1 MAKTKQKN
9 NSSEE
14 LLTLIIDSLAEKKGK
29 DIVSLDLRDI
39 GVAVADWFVI
49 AHGES
54 STQVN
59 ALHQFLIRNAKDAGF
74 RAYHDEGK
82 QNGEWIIVDFVDIVV
97 HIFHRDKRDFYQL
110 EELWSDAKKTTHD
123 DEEAKATKV
132 RKKTL
137 KDMDAIPYE
146 DEASTILDKKPL
158 RKTAYKPKSAGKTAG
173 KPTSKAT
180 SKSTS
185 KVADKPTTKTTTK
198 TTIKPATKT
207 ASKPT
212 TKTTTKP
219 ATKTASKPTTKIK
232 ETTKK
237 AATSKPVAKKA
248 VSKSTKK

>member
-49 AHGES
+49 AHGDS
-54 STQVN
+54 TTQVN

-137 KDMDAIPYE
+137 KDMDAIPFE
-146 DEASTILDKKPL
+146 DEVTTILSKKPV
-158 RKTAYKPKSAGKTAG
+158 RKTAYKPKSTGKTG
-173 KPTSKAT
+173 VKPAT
-180 SKSTS
+180 KVSSKSASKPSS
-185 KVADKPTTKTTTK
+185 KVADKSSSKTTA
-198 TTIKPATKT
+198 KPATKK
-207 ASKPT
+207 ASKET
-212 TKTTTKP
+212 TKT
-219 ATKTASKPTTKIK
+219 K

-237 AATSKPVAKKA
+237 AVTAKPLAKKA
-248 VSKSTKK
+248 VSKSTKKSDK

>member
-1 MAKTKQKN
+1 MAKTKQKK
-9 NSSEE
+9 NSSDE

-54 STQVN
+54 TTQVN
-59 ALHQFLIRNAKDAGF
+59 ALHQSLIRSAKDAGF

-123 DEEAKATKV
+123 DAEAKATKV

-146 DEASTILDKKPL
+146 DEASVILAK
-158 RKTAYKPKSAGKTAG
+158 
-173 KPTSKAT
+173 KPTSKTSYKKPISTGKTAT
-180 SKSTS
+180 KPASKAASKPGS
-185 KVADKPTTKTTTK
+185 KVATKSSSKAEKPTIKKAIKTS
-198 TTIKPATKT
+198 IK
-207 ASKPT
+207 S
-212 TKTTTKP
+212 
-219 ATKTASKPTTKIK
+219 K

-237 AATSKPVAKKA
+237 TAVAKPTAKKA
-248 VSKSTKK
+248 VAKSTKKTDK

>member
-9 NSSEE
+9 NQSEE
-14 LLTLIIDSLAEKKGK
+14 LLALIIDSLAEKKGK

-54 STQVN
+54 TTQVN
-59 ALHQFLIRNAKDAGF
+59 ALHQYLIRNAKDAGF

-146 DEASTILDKKPL
+146 DEASMILDKKPV
-158 RKTAYKPKSAGKTAG
+158 RKTAYKGKSVGKATGKPATKASSKTAS
-173 KPTSKAT
+173 KPTSKAAAKPT
-180 SKSTS
+180 SK
-185 KVADKPTTKTTTK
+185 A
-198 TTIKPATKT
+198 ATKT
-207 ASKPT
+207 ASKP
-212 TKTTTKP
+212 
-219 ATKTASKPTTKIK
+219 ATKSASKPTSKTK

-237 AATSKPVAKKA
+237 APTSKPVAKKA
-248 VSKSTKK
+248 VSKSTKKTDK

>member
-1 MAKTKQKN
+1 LAKTKQKN

-49 AHGES
+49 AHGDS
-54 STQVN
+54 TTQVN

-137 KDMDAIPYE
+137 KDMDAIPFE
-146 DEASTILDKKPL
+146 DEVTTILSKKPV
-158 RKTAYKPKSAGKTAG
+158 RKTAYKPKSTGKTG
-173 KPTSKAT
+173 VKPAT
-180 SKSTS
+180 KVSSKSASKPSS
-185 KVADKPTTKTTTK
+185 KVADKSSSKTTA
-198 TTIKPATKT
+198 KPATKK
-207 ASKPT
+207 ASKET
-212 TKTTTKP
+212 TKT
-219 ATKTASKPTTKIK
+219 K

-237 AATSKPVAKKA
+237 AVTAKPLAKKA
-248 VSKSTKK
+248 VSKSTKKSDK